1 MLKQNTWITLN
12 SAPTGQDGK
21 PYKDGGCITLAG
33 NIIYAQKGSGKHNY
47 FSAYDIAGASWAKK
61 EIIPLKHTALGDVKN
76 KVKDGAAIPSDGNI
90 IYIIKGGGK
99 QDFWKYVPGT
109 PGNWIPLDIIPK
121 LKKVFPRAVLRL
133 LILMDMFIC

>member
-1 MLKQNTWITLN
+1 LYESRTAFRN
-12 SAPTGQDGK
+12 SSLV
-21 PYKDGGCITLAG
+21 IFVR
-33 NIIYAQKGSGKHNY
+33 IS
-47 FSAYDIAGASWAKK
+47 
-61 EIIPLKHTALGDVKN
+61 
-76 KVKDGAAIPSDGNI
+76 KDGAAIPSDGNI

-121 LKKVFPRAVLRL
+121 LNKKVFPRAVLRL